1 MTCPSS
7 DQPLATACGH
17 MTRREGL
24 KFTAASTVA
33 SLLLACSP
41 AATPAPSLSTQT
53 PQEQAMPDNT
63 AIRLFQVSFPE
74 TDVIELR
81 RRINMTRWPEHEL
94 VSDAASRRIW
104 STPAAVG
111 PTQGVQLATMRKLIQ
126 YWGDG
131 LRLEQVRD
139 AFEVAAA
146 LHDADRWS

>member
-94 VSDAASRRIW
+94 VSDAASGGSGPPRRRWGQHKACSSPRCENSSSTGGRTTIGAGARRI
-104 STPAAVG
+104 
-111 PTQGVQLATMRKLIQ
+111 
-126 YWGDG
+126 
-131 LRLEQVRD
+131 
-139 AFEVAAA
+139 
-146 LHDADRWS
+146 